1 MRNILAYKEVDLV
14 MNLKVVQ
21 NKKIWFAI
29 SGAVILIG
37 LVMMLIKGFNL
48 GIDFTGGTLVEINTH
63 KYIEEA
69 EVREITNEIDEKAS
83 LSYAGENKEILQIRT
98 MKSLDNAERVALFE
112 KFKEKY
118 SLNDQKEDLVSSEQF
133 GAAVGKEIQR
143 SAVLSIIIATVFMLL
158 YITFRFKF
166 SFGLASILALVHDV
180 LFVLAIYVIFRI
192 PVNNPFVAA
201 MLTVVGYS
209 INDTIVIFDRI
220 RENLKAA
227 KRNAYTETAEMSVN
241 QSVIR
246 SINTSVT
253 TLLAITALFAVSV
266 SSIREFTLPLM
277 AGIAVGTYSSIFIA
291 SPLWVMIKEK
301 KKNW

>member
-1 MRNILAYKEVDLV
+1 
-14 MNLKVVQ
+14 MNLQVVE
-21 NKKIWFAI
+21 KKRIWFFI

-37 LVMMLIKGFNL
+37 LAMMLIKGFNL

-69 EVREITNEIDEKAS
+69 QVREITNEVDPKAS
-83 LSYAGENKEILQIRT
+83 ISYAGDEKEILQIRT
-98 MKSLDNAERVALFE
+98 MESLDNAERVALFE
-112 KFKEKY
+112 KFREKY
-118 SLNDQKEDLVSSEQF
+118 SLDQQTDLISSEQF

-166 SFGLASILALVHDV
+166 SFGLASIMALVHDV
-180 LFVLAIYVIFRI
+180 LIVLSIYVIFRI

-220 RENLKAA
+220 RENLKTA
-227 KRNAYTETAEMSVN
+227 KRNVYQETAEMSVD
-241 QSVIR
+241 QSVTR

-253 TLLAITALFAVSV
+253 TLLAITALFVV
-266 SSIREFTLPLM
+266 GVDSIREFTLPLM
-277 AGIAVGTYSSIFIA
+277 AGIAVGTYSSIFVA
-291 SPLWVMIKEK
+291 SPLWVMIKERK
-301 KKNW
+301 SNW

>member
-1 MRNILAYKEVDLV
+1 
-14 MNLKVVQ
+14 MNLQVVE
-21 NKKIWFAI
+21 KKRIWFFI

-37 LVMMLIKGFNL
+37 LAMMLIKGFNL
-48 GIDFTGGTLVEINTH
+48 GIDFTGGTLVEINMH

-69 EVREITNEIDEKAS
+69 QVREITNEVDPKAS
-83 LSYAGENKEILQIRT
+83 ISYAGDEKEILQIRT
-98 MKSLDNAERVALFE
+98 MESLDNAERVALFE
-112 KFKEKY
+112 KFREKY
-118 SLNDQKEDLVSSEQF
+118 SLDQQTDLVSSEQF

-166 SFGLASILALVHDV
+166 SFGLASIMALVHDV
-180 LFVLAIYVIFRI
+180 LIVLSIYVIFRI

-220 RENLKAA
+220 RENLKTA
-227 KRNAYTETAEMSVN
+227 KRNVYQETAEMSVD
-241 QSVIR
+241 QSVTR

-253 TLLAITALFAVSV
+253 TLLAITALFVV
-266 SSIREFTLPLM
+266 GVDSIREFTLPLM
-277 AGIAVGTYSSIFIA
+277 AGIAVGTYSSIFVA
-291 SPLWVMIKEK
+291 SPLWVMIKERK
-301 KKNW
+301 SNW

>member
-1 MRNILAYKEVDLV
+1 
-14 MNLKVVQ
+14 MNLQVVE
-21 NKKIWFAI
+21 KKRIWFFI

-37 LVMMLIKGFNL
+37 LAMMLIKGFNL

-69 EVREITNEIDEKAS
+69 QVREITNEVDPKAS
-83 LSYAGENKEILQIRT
+83 ISYAGDEKEILQIRT
-98 MKSLDNAERVALFE
+98 MESLDNAERVALFE
-112 KFKEKY
+112 KFREKY
-118 SLNDQKEDLVSSEQF
+118 SLDQQTDLVSSEQF

-166 SFGLASILALVHDV
+166 SFGLASIMALVHDV
-180 LFVLAIYVIFRI
+180 LIVLSIYVIFRI

-220 RENLKAA
+220 RENLKTA
-227 KRNAYTETAEMSVN
+227 KRNVYQETAEMSVD
-241 QSVIR
+241 QSVTR

-253 TLLAITALFAVSV
+253 TLLAITALFVV
-266 SSIREFTLPLM
+266 GVDSIREFTLPLM
-277 AGIAVGTYSSIFIA
+277 AGIAVGTYSSIFVA
-291 SPLWVMIKEK
+291 SPLWVMIKERK
-301 KKNW
+301 SNW

>member
-1 MRNILAYKEVDLV
+1 
-14 MNLKVVQ
+14 MNLQVVE
-21 NKKIWFAI
+21 KKRIWFFI

-37 LVMMLIKGFNL
+37 LAMMLIKGFNL

-69 EVREITNEIDEKAS
+69 QVREITNEVDPKAS
-83 LSYAGENKEILQIRT
+83 ISYAGDEKEILQIRT
-98 MKSLDNAERVALFE
+98 MESLDNAGRVALFE
-112 KFKEKY
+112 KFREKY
-118 SLNDQKEDLVSSEQF
+118 SLDQQTDLVSSEQF

-166 SFGLASILALVHDV
+166 SFGLASIMALVHDV
-180 LFVLAIYVIFRI
+180 LIVLSIYVIFRI

-220 RENLKAA
+220 RENLKTA
-227 KRNAYTETAEMSVN
+227 KRNVYQETAETSVN
-241 QSVIR
+241 QSVTR

-253 TLLAITALFAVSV
+253 TLLAITALFVV
-266 SSIREFTLPLM
+266 GVDSIREFTLPLM
-277 AGIAVGTYSSIFIA
+277 AGIAVGTYSSIFVA
-291 SPLWVMIKEK
+291 SPLWVMIKERK
-301 KKNW
+301 SNW

>member
-1 MRNILAYKEVDLV
+1 
-14 MNLKVVQ
+14 MNLQVVE
-21 NKKIWFAI
+21 KKRIWFFI

-37 LVMMLIKGFNL
+37 LAMMLIKGFNL

-69 EVREITNEIDEKAS
+69 QVREITNEIDPKAS
-83 LSYAGENKEILQIRT
+83 ISYAGDEKEILQIRT
-98 MKSLDNAERVALFE
+98 MESLDNAERVALFE
-112 KFKEKY
+112 KFSEKY
-118 SLNDQKEDLVSSEQF
+118 SLDQKTDLVSSEQF

-143 SAVLSIIIATVFMLL
+143 SAVLSIIIATIFMLL

-166 SFGLASILALVHDV
+166 SFGLASIMALVHDV
-180 LFVLAIYVIFRI
+180 LVVLSIYVIFRI

-227 KRNAYTETAEMSVN
+227 KRNAYQETAEMSVD
-241 QSVIR
+241 QSVTR

-253 TLLAITALFAVSV
+253 TLLAITALFVV
-266 SSIREFTLPLM
+266 GVDSIREFTLPLM

-301 KKNW
+301 KSNW